1 MTEIMTTALK
11 DVNNGLIANFM
22 YLNFYFCHNGYPIM
36 KKGKLV
42 LLLILFMVTLRLM
55 AQEVDEI
62 DPMPLR
68 LKGQVLNL
76 DDEMPVP
83 FAFVVN
89 SRTNQGVTTN
99 EQGYFTMDVL
109 NIDSL
114 HISSLGFSKIT
125 VPIPH
130 NFNEANVLI
139 IYAKPVRFALPEVNV
154 QGEQQKVNMDG
165 VPVGKK
171 LNIDPE
177 LRGDAFNK
185 KPSVLSA
192 IFNPASFI
200 QYYTSKREK
209 EKRETRQ
216 AIVTEKKWEYL
227 SQFYNKEMVMGLT
240 GLNEYQADS
249 FMIYFNSKGYLSKI
263 STEYD
268 VRNTILEA
276 YKLYRQEG
284 H

>member
-1 MTEIMTTALK
+1 
-11 DVNNGLIANFM
+11 
-22 YLNFYFCHNGYPIM
+22 M
-36 KKGKLV
+36 KNRHII
-42 LLLILFMVTLRLM
+42 LLFILFIVTLRLS
-55 AQEVDEI
+55 AQETDEI

-68 LKGQVLNL
+68 LRGQVLNL

-83 FAFVVN
+83 YAFVVN
-89 SRTNQGVTTN
+89 LRTHQGVTTN
-99 EQGYFTMDVL
+99 EQGYFSMDIL

-114 HISSLGFSKIT
+114 QISSLGFSKMT
-125 VPIPH
+125 MRIPPDYL
-130 NFNEANVLI
+130 EMNVLI

-154 QGEQQKVNMDG
+154 KGEQLKVNMDG

-185 KPSVLSA
+185 KPSVLA
-192 IFNPASFI
+192 AVFNPASFI
-200 QYYTSKREK
+200 HYYTSKREK
-209 EKRETRQ
+209 EKRETRK

-227 SQFYNKEMVMGLT
+227 SQYYNKELVMELT
-240 GLNEYQADS
+240 GLNEFQADS
-249 FMIYFNSKGYLSKI
+249 FMIYFNSKGYLSEL
-263 STEYD
+263 STEYQ
-268 VRNTILEA
+268 VRDAIKET